1 MLGSCLPSII
11 SLVIF
16 FMVFSGFNGMVKQYN
31 INMYKDLSSSYYST
45 YETQR
50 AAAYTT
56 EYNRLINDGKSETEA
71 DEAATIVAKE
81 TATKAAQNTVISLFD
96 DKYKK
101 EIKFMCRDGR
111 TFEGRQDGVL
121 FWIRENQILRR
132 RGLPCYYV
140 AANDTKGKG
149 RTVFTGDH
157 EHFTL
162 EGAKE
167 LCQQIM
173 AGEANL
179 GERKARYAAED
190 AEKERRAVAEATEQA
205 KNFRGRLEAAGI
217 SFGKLL
223 ELEDAM
229 DDLSLM
235 ARNILLGWENGE
247 GFPHE

>member
-1 MLGSCLPSII
+1 M
-11 SLVIF
+11 
-16 FMVFSGFNGMVKQYN
+16 
-31 INMYKDLSSSYYST
+31 
-45 YETQR
+45 
-50 AAAYTT
+50 
-56 EYNRLINDGKSETEA
+56 GKR
-71 DEAATIVAKE
+71 
-81 TATKAAQNTVISLFD
+81 
-96 DKYKK
+96 K

-205 KNFRGRLEAAGI
+205 KNFRGRLEGCRDLFREIAGVGGRNGRPK
-217 SFGKLL
+217 FHGPQYPAGLG
-223 ELEDAM
+223 EWGG
-229 DDLSLM
+229 LS
-235 ARNILLGWENGE
+235 A
-247 GFPHE
+247 

>member
-1 MLGSCLPSII
+1 M
-11 SLVIF
+11 
-16 FMVFSGFNGMVKQYN
+16 
-31 INMYKDLSSSYYST
+31 
-45 YETQR
+45 
-50 AAAYTT
+50 
-56 EYNRLINDGKSETEA
+56 GKR
-71 DEAATIVAKE
+71 
-81 TATKAAQNTVISLFD
+81 
-96 DKYKK
+96 K

-149 RTVFTGDH
+149 RTIYTAGH
-157 EHFTL
+157 EYFTL

-179 GERKARYAAED
+179 AERKARYAAED
-190 AEKERRAVAEATEQA
+190 IEKERRAVAAATEQA
-205 KNFRGRLEAAGI
+205 KAFRDKLEAAGI
-217 SFGKLL
+217 SYH
-223 ELEDAM
+223 E
-229 DDLSLM
+229 LM
-235 ARNILLGWENGE
+235 ALEQAHEDLGNMAHNILLGWENGE